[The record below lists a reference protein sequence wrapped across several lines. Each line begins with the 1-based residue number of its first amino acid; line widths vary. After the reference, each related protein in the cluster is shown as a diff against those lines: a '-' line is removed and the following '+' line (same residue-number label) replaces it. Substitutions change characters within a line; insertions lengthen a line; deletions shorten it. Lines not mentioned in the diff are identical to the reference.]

1 MEAKQLQE
9 QQQDVVKSE
18 NTEVNSGGKDVD
30 HIDLSSSTS
39 SPRLSFKVMFSFTCD
54 GSSLALCLLQAVM
67 LLQQL
72 ATAPL
77 HAGTPAARTTTWQV
91 PPATTRWHKMQRA
104 RRACFSF
111 DRPRAVGR
119 QLNPSALI
127 CAVLNHNQG
136 SSIQS
141 ALTKNQMNLLEQQG
155 ATVSRKKN
163 IPCGETVGTN
173 PD

>member
-9 QQQDVVKSE
+9 QQEDVVKLE
-18 NTEVNSGGKDVD
+18 NTEVNSEGKDVD

-39 SPRLSFKVMFSFTCD
+39 SPRLNFKGMFSFTCE
-54 GSSLALCLLQAVM
+54 GSSLVLCLLQDM
-67 LLQQL
+67 MFLQQL

-77 HAGTPAARTTTWQV
+77 HAGTSAARTTTWQV

-104 RRACFSF
+104 RRPCFSF

-119 QLNPSALI
+119 QLNQSALI

-141 ALTKNQMNLLEQQG
+141 ALT
-155 ATVSRKKN
+155 S
-163 IPCGETVGTN
+163 GEKTK
-173 PD
+173 